1 MAKLSKLELQER
13 LITILKDLTGEE
25 VKPESKLDHFS
36 YVTLDSM
43 DITDLCMSLENLGYD
58 FDKSFKICM
67 DHKDGT
73 VSNLAYHLTY
83 DK

>member
-1 MAKLSKLELQER
+1 MAKLSKLELQDR

-25 VKPESKLDHFS
+25 VKPESKLDDFS
-36 YVTLDSM
+36 FTFDSM

-58 FDKSFKICM
+58 FNKSFDICM
-67 DHKDGT
+67 AHQDGT
-73 VSNLAYHLTY
+73 VADLALHLTY